1 MNIQE
6 QTASEMKRATL
17 DMGKTAAGAARGIVE
32 GTVGTA
38 VAVVKL
44 SLHLI
49 SLLRAR
55 SRAEEIDGGETTLD
69 KMQRN
74 VEKGDF
80 LTSVTI
86 ADEDIEFYKSAMQK
100 EKMPYVVLDINNDD
114 CKNIIYMNSDAEKL
128 KNVISL
134 HQARAGMVNEVAP
147 EVFLRHIE
155 DKNIGVIRNLSDTDF
170 ELFRKTAREKDL
182 IFSFYR
188 KNDRI
193 SVLYNLKDKSSIN
206 DVLNTV
212 SWDMTGKYEFLIRN
226 GLFVQ
231 RLARQEFTNAVEGRG
246 EFYAVNAKDSG
257 NYLTVT
263 DEGLSYYKNNNKVF
277 EITRTDKYF
286 EDKARE
292 KFKGLQSPVSLSK
305 TEFETPSEE
314 RELIIQN
321 RYNIFPD
328 HIAEAVM
335 KSREHLNNVI
345 AKMSLDDE
353 NENPAQI
360 FDDSVSYSDYAEY
373 EKLSDSDREELEE
386 HFERFSGYR
395 RSFENKEIPVKDRKL
410 DNIIREAERNKTVVN
425 SKDERNN
432 DIQHEHDSEVREI

>member
-6 QTASEMKRATL
+6 QTASEMKRTAL
-17 DMGKTAAGAARGIVE
+17 DMGKTAAGAVRNTTEAAFNASMLLIKLLQ
-32 GTVGTA
+32 TVSQDRKA
-38 VAVVKL
+38 DV
-44 SLHLI
+44 I
-49 SLLRAR
+49 Y
-55 SRAEEIDGGETTLD
+55 GETTLD
-69 KMQRN
+69 KMKKL
-74 VEKGDF
+74 VADGDF
-80 LTSVTI
+80 LASVTV

-114 CKNIIYMNSDAEKL
+114 CKNIIYMNSDAKKL

-188 KNDRI
+188 KNDRV
-193 SVLYNLKDKSSIN
+193 SVLYNLKDKPSIN

-212 SWDMTGKYEFLIRN
+212 SWDMTGKHEFLIRN

-231 RLARQEFTNAVEGRG
+231 RLARQEFSNAVEGRG

-277 EITRTDKYF
+277 EIPRTDKYF

-345 AKMSLDDE
+345 SKMSLDDE

-360 FDDSVSYSDYAEY
+360 FDDSVSYSGYAEY
-373 EKLSDSDREELEE
+373 EKLSDTDREELKE
-386 HFERFSGYR
+386 HIEKFSVHR

-432 DIQHEHDSEVREI
+432 DIRHERDSEVREI